1 VGGKFSTV
9 AINWLS
15 ISSKVR
21 HWHAKETIMES
32 IDNDAGA
39 PVLSNGELLVPTKH
53 LAGTDK
59 LSR

>member
-1 VGGKFSTV
+1 
-9 AINWLS
+9 
-15 ISSKVR
+15 
-21 HWHAKETIMES
+21 MEP
-32 IDNDAGA
+32 IDNDNGA